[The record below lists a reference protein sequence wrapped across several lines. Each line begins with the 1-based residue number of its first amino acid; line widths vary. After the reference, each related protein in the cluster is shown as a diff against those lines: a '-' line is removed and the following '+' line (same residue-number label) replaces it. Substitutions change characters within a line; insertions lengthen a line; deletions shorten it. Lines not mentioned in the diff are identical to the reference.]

1 MPDSPGRLTITVLGS
16 GTSVG
21 VPTIGCPCEVCHS
34 GDPRDQ
40 RLRPSIALRWN
51 EHCVVVD
58 TGPDFRQ
65 QALRAG
71 LPRVD
76 AVFFTH
82 GHADHIL
89 GLDDLRPFNF
99 LQSEAIP
106 VYASEETLTIIRRVF
121 AYIFHAGESQSSRP
135 RIRAH
140 AFSGAPIDI
149 AGLSV
154 MPVSY
159 THLDVYKRQE
169 YEIPR

>member
-106 VYASEETLTIIRRVF
+106 
-121 AYIFHAGESQSSRP
+121 
-135 RIRAH
+135 
-140 AFSGAPIDI
+140 
-149 AGLSV
+149 
-154 MPVSY
+154 
-159 THLDVYKRQE
+159 
-169 YEIPR
+169 